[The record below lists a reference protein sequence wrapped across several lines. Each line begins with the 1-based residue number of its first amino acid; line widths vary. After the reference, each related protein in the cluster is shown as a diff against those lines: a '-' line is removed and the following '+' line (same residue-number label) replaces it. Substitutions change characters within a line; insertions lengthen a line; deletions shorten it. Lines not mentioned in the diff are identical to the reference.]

1 MKTRAILR
9 IESFAAVVCLFC
21 ASCRDQDF
29 DWEEHY
35 RDNVEYQYQ
44 EIIKSIFGQISPDQS
59 WDFSGFSAAETVVEE
74 NIGGT
79 RAVPSDDYTS
89 LANRDGKDIYV
100 NNQTDDGWF
109 LVPTDLISWFKREL
123 PEKNK
128 NAAGVEGEGTN
139 PSKGQTFVL
148 KVPKHGFKITPIYTG
163 NSLIWDLYIQA
174 VDKDLKPVGNPYN
187 VWSKGTRM
195 QRKVNNGNW
204 SDCGI
209 YTRTD
214 ENNVTAIRTKTIEIE
229 DGFFEPGTTVMLYL
243 QITANRRYTEAPL
256 VCDPTKTREE
266 DYYERNNRGQNV
278 YKGKRLVDQPVSP
291 IGQQLWSN
299 KQMLAMKVPEPLISD
314 RLTINVGGQIF
325 KNDVIIVGCED
336 NNVPD
341 KLVGKYVTRKN
352 MQNMGGE
359 GTSYGNDISEQTI
372 QLSKADWDYNDLVLM
387 IEGYGLQTIP
397 IKYREYTS
405 KRYMVE
411 DLGYDSQKK
420 INKTD
425 IDFNDIVVDI
435 VDRSSGVEYEKD
447 LNGNEVE
454 GSRKPFTDDSGKT
467 EVTVWALGGVFDF
480 TLYTY
485 TDTNPSNNRKQVF
498 KKSQTSAGDFN
509 SYYVVDGKNIT
520 GLTTTTMYNT
530 SRTWPNCDG
539 NFDGNNYIW
548 RKEFNKSDISW
559 DSQKN
564 NLVFVVA
571 DNYIH
576 KDYTSTPVQ
585 ETTITFPANGDTH
598 PQIIAFPIGTMW
610 NEEREGIDQ
619 RWPLGGTFQN
629 RQ

>member
-35 RDNVEYQYQ
+35 RENVEYQYQ
-44 EIIKSIFGQISPDQS
+44 EIIKSIFGEISPDQS
-59 WDFSGFSAAETVVEE
+59 WDFSGFSAADTVAEE
-74 NIGGT
+74 NVGGT
-79 RAVPSDDYTS
+79 RTVPTGCTS
-89 LANRDGKDIYV
+89 IKQIDTTDGKKDIYYSD
-100 NNQTDDGWF
+100 NDWYQ
-109 LVPTDLISWFKREL
+109 VPTDLISWFKREL
-123 PEKNK
+123 PEKN
-128 NAAGVEGEGTN
+128 ERGTN

-148 KVPKHGFKITPIYTG
+148 KVPEHGFKITPLYTG

-214 ENNVTAIRTKTIEIE
+214 ENNVTAIQTKTIEIE

-266 DYYERNNRGQNV
+266 DYYEKNNRGQNV

-299 KQMLAMKVPEPLISD
+299 KQMLAMRVPEPLISD
-314 RLTINVGGQIF
+314 RLTINVGGQIL

-341 KLVGKYVTRKN
+341 ELVGKYVTRKN

-372 QLSKADWDYNDLVLM
+372 QLSNADWDYNDLVLM

-435 VDRSSGVEYEKD
+435 VDRSSGYEYEKD
-447 LNGNEVE
+447 SKGNEVA
-454 GSRKPFTDDSGKT
+454 GSRKSFTDPDGKT
-467 EVTVWALGGVFDF
+467 EVTVWALGGTLDF
-480 TLYTY
+480 KLYTY
-485 TDTNPSNNRKQVF
+485 PGSSYIANANSNQLVF
-498 KKSQTSAGDFN
+498 QKSQTNSANFN
-509 SYYVVDGKNIT
+509 TYYKVNGSNIS

-530 SRTWPNCDG
+530 SKTWPNCDG
-539 NFDGNNYIW
+539 NFDGNNFIW
-548 RKEFNKSDISW
+548 RKEFTKNQIQW
-559 DSQKN
+559 NSQTN
-564 NLVFVVA
+564 NVVFVV
-571 DNYIH
+571 DHNYRGDTNYPSLGV
-576 KDYTSTPVQ
+576 KDGT
-585 ETTITFPANGDTH
+585 TTITFPASGDTH

-619 RWPLGGTFQN
+619 RWPLGGTFTN

>member
-1 MKTRAILR
+1 MKLR
-9 IESFAAVVCLFC
+9 NYFGLTVISATLALLYS
-21 ASCRDQDF
+21 SCRDQDF
-29 DWEEHY
+29 DWEDHY
-35 RDNVEYQYQ
+35 RENVEYQYQ
-44 EIIKSIFGQISPDQS
+44 EIIKSIFGEISPDQS
-59 WDFSGFSAAETVVEE
+59 WDFSGFSAADTVAEE
-74 NIGGT
+74 NVGGT
-79 RAVPSDDYTS
+79 RTVPTGCTS
-89 LANRDGKDIYV
+89 IKQIDTTDGKKDIYYSD
-100 NNQTDDGWF
+100 NDWYQ
-109 LVPTDLISWFKREL
+109 VPPALINWFKSEL
-123 PEKNK
+123 PEKN
-128 NAAGVEGEGTN
+128 ERGTN

-148 KVPKHGFKITPIYTG
+148 KVPEHGFKITPLYTG
-163 NSLIWDLYIQA
+163 QSLSWKLGIQQ
-174 VDKDLKPVGNPYN
+174 VDANMQPTGTAYEI
-187 VWSKGTRM
+187 WSKGQRM
-195 QRKVNNGNW
+195 QRKVNNGSW
-204 SDCGI
+204 QSCGEF
-209 YTRTD
+209 TRTD
-214 ENNVTAIRTKTIEIE
+214 ESSVSAIRSKTIEIE
-229 DGFFEPGTTVMLYL
+229 DGFFTPSSTVMLYL
-243 QITANRRYTEAPL
+243 EITRNRIWSEAPR
-256 VCDPTKTREE
+256 VIDPTKA
-266 DYYERNNRGQNV
+266 RN
-278 YKGKRLVDQPVSP
+278 DQPTTPV
-291 IGQQLWSN
+291 GQKLWSN
-299 KQMLAMKVPEPLISD
+299 RQMIALGVPENLISG
-314 RLTINVGGQIF
+314 RQTITVGGNIL

-341 KLVGKYVTRKN
+341 NWAGSYVNRTGIEYLDGDNGDPVNVGGNPSSKSIKLEK
-352 MQNMGGE
+352 
-359 GTSYGNDISEQTI
+359 S
-372 QLSKADWDYNDLVLM
+372 DWDYNDLVLM
-387 IEGYGLQTIP
+387 IEGYGLKTIP

-420 INKTD
+420 INRTD

-435 VDRSSGVEYEKD
+435 VDKSSGVEYEKD
-447 LNGNEVE
+447 LNGRIIE
-454 GSRKPFTDDSGKT
+454 SSKKPFTDSNGKT

-485 TDTNPSNNRKQVF
+485 TGTNPSNNRKQVF

-585 ETTITFPANGDTH
+585 ETTITFPAKGDTH

-619 RWPLGGTFQN
+619 RWPLGGTFPN
-629 RQ
+629 K